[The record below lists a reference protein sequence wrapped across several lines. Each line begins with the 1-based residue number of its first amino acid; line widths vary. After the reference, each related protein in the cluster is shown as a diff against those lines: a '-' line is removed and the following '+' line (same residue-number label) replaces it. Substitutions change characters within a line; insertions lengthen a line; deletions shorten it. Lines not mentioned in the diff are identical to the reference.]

1 MADQNIQ
8 PDEAKDALDSVD
20 KMQRAGWR
28 RAVPPRWYGAG
39 ISLIVAIGFSLYALE
54 DPGSFPG
61 LFIALGIAIFVSI
74 SRAKIRVSGK
84 ELPDTKTGIWALAGV
99 CVFLLA
105 LFFGGIFV
113 RRTFD
118 LAWVPL
124 LTGLIAGVTIF
135 LLNESERRYYIA
147 KADDGVH

>member
-61 LFIALGIAIFVSI
+61 LFISLGIAIFVSI